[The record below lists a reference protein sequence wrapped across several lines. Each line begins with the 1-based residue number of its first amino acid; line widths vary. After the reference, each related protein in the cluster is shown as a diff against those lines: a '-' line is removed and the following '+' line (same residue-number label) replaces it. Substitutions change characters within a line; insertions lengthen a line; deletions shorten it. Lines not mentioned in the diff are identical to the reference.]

1 VPFGTEMGI
10 PSIVKRTVSVVV
22 FGMVLFIHPLS

>member
-1 VPFGTEMGI
+1 VPFGTEMGM

-22 FGMVLFIHPLS
+22 LGMVIFDH